1 MIQNTVTISFGNFS
15 LSAVSCSVR
24 IHLKQERIC
33 LNPNWVGF
41 QIPKGGEPVLG
52 PCTLALCQHFDT
64 LETMTQEQTLF
75 RVDSMAYNQAGE
87 RHGGENAR
95 TQPCKGPETA
105 ISSTNRYR
113 DKEKPC

>member
-1 MIQNTVTISFGNFS
+1 LIQNTVTISFGNLN

-33 LNPNWVGF
+33 LNLNWVGF
-41 QIPKGGEPVLG
+41 HIPKGGEPVLG

-64 LETMTQEQTLF
+64 MEKMTQKQALF
-75 RVDSMAYNQAGE
+75 RVDSMVYKQVGE

-105 ISSTNRYR
+105 ISSTNGYIG
-113 DKEKPC
+113 KKKPC